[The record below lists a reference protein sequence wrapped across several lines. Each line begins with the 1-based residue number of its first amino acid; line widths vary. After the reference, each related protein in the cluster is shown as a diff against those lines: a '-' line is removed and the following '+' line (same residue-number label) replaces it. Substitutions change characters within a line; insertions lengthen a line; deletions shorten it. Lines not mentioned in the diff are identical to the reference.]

1 MCSIVTG
8 WQHVFIDDKSCFWG
22 DSITQHTHEQ
32 GYKAL
37 KAIVSQKWNLF
48 SFGINIAIIFI
59 NFFVFNK
66 ALWNQENFVI
76 ALASFFNI
84 QFVCKYV
91 QHCHWFTASFYSWQI
106 FFLRWFYWTG
116 SSWAKIYGTTKLLHV
131 KSWIYFPFWKYFSQ
145 KGGSSFLEWRVKC
158 SFCNSNTFCLS
169 YLFDFRIVQS

>member
-1 MCSIVTG
+1 MFLLMTNL
-8 WQHVFIDDKSCFWG
+8 VFEVILLHSTLTTKD
-22 DSITQHTHEQ
+22 IRH
-32 GYKAL
+32 Y

-76 ALASFFNI
+76 ALMSLFNI

-116 SSWAKIYGTTKLLHV
+116 CSWAKIYGTTKLLHV

-145 KGGSSFLEWRVKC
+145 KGGSSFLEWKVKC